1 MRAGWRAWF
10 RLRGSID
17 WATRWL
23 PIAILMLGIGSAVLI
38 AYELDARADRQA
50 AAEFRL
56 ETERVTTLVSLQAGR
71 LEQLL
76 RGTASFLAT
85 AQNVTAGAFHT
96 YVDSLELAE
105 RFPGVRAIAYAP
117 RIAPDAEGL
126 LRADLARDLTRNE
139 LSYPSFKAWPETD
152 RAVRFPA
159 ALVEPQAG
167 NDKVFGYDL
176 WTDPDRR
183 TAAWRAIATG
193 QLQASAPVVL
203 SQDVGQGRVSQL
215 MLMPVIRPASLAVT
229 GPDSVPQFIGF
240 IASGISVDAMLA
252 DAPAVNLFRRTGVNV
267 YDLGP
272 VDRSGAAHGGAGGG
286 HDRVTLFAA
295 GAGTPESSE
304 YASQI
309 TVAGRRWQLGFNG
322 IAAFRSPT
330 QQVLTYGSLIGG
342 TALSVLVALLVQRLT
357 SERRRLR
364 AQVAARA
371 TELRGVNAELRH
383 RLEQVHEANHA
394 KSQFLA
400 SVSHELRTPLNAI
413 MGFSEMLK
421 SEVFGAV
428 GSAKNREYVDNIHEA
443 GKRLLAQ
450 VNQLLDLSRIEAGG
464 RDLADSEVDVAA
476 AAQRCRQL
484 VTHMSHGAGPD
495 AHQADVRVDIARG
508 LPRLRADADALD
520 QILLNLASNAVKF
533 SPASAP
539 VWITADLAADGGI
552 QLAVVDQGPGIP
564 MFHQSKVLE
573 PFYQVADQ
581 HSRATEG
588 SGLGL
593 AIVDRLARAHGARL
607 TIQSAP
613 GKGTRMHLHFP
624 PDRSLVRAAAHAAAG

>member
-1 MRAGWRAWF
+1 MRAGRRALLK
-10 RLRGSID
+10 LRGSID

-23 PIAILMLGIGSAVLI
+23 PIAILVLGIGSAVLI
-38 AYELDARADRQA
+38 AYELDKRADRQA

-56 ETERVTTLVSLQAGR
+56 ETKRVTTLVSLQAGR

-76 RGTASFLAT
+76 HGTASFLAT
-85 AQNVTAGAFHT
+85 ARNVTAGAFHS
-96 YVDSLELAE
+96 YVDSLGLAE

-126 LRADLARDLTRNE
+126 LRADLARDLTRAE

-167 NDKVFGYDL
+167 NDQVFGYDL
-176 WTDPDRR
+176 WTDLDRR
-183 TAAWRAIATG
+183 AAAWRAIASG

-203 SQDVGQGRVSQL
+203 SQDAGQGRVSQL
-215 MLMPVIRPASLAVT
+215 MLMPVIRPASLAET
-229 GPDSVPQFIGF
+229 GPESVPQFIGF

-252 DAPAVNLFRRTGVNV
+252 DAPAVNLFRRTGVHV

-272 VDRSGAAHGGAGGG
+272 VNQAGAAARQG
-286 HDRVTLFAA
+286 DRVTLFAA
-295 GAGTPESSE
+295 GAGGPESHE
-304 YASQI
+304 YSSDI
-309 TVAGRRWQLGFNG
+309 TFAGRRWQLGFTG
-322 IAAFRSPT
+322 IDAFRSPT

-342 TALSVLVALLVQRLT
+342 SALAVLVALLVQRLT

-383 RLEQVHEANHA
+383 RLEEVREANHA

-413 MGFSEMLK
+413 LGFSEMLK
-421 SEVFGAV
+421 SEAFGAV
-428 GSAKNREYVDNIHEA
+428 GSAKNREYVDDIHEA

-464 RDLADSEVDVAA
+464 RDQVESEVDVAA

-495 AHQADVRVDIARG
+495 ANQADVRLDIARG
-508 LPRLRADADALD
+508 LPLLRADADALD

-533 SPASAP
+533 SPAGAP
-539 VWITADLAADGGI
+539 VWIKAAMAEDGGI
-552 QLAVVDQGPGIP
+552 QLAVIDQGPGIP
-564 MFHQSKVLE
+564 LYHQSKILE

-607 TIQSAP
+607 TIHSTP
-613 GKGTRMHLHFP
+613 GAGTRMQLHFP
-624 PDRSLVRAAAHAAAG
+624 PERAHVHAHAHAAAAATG